1 MFEIA
6 RSRDMRSRPKTCATS
21 YQNRELTERE
31 LDHLTD
37 AEALLIKPIDFVAL
51 RGEIDNRV
59 AGLEPMSAEGGDLRV
74 NR

>member
-21 YQNRELTERE
+21 SQDRELTERE

-59 AGLEPMSAEGGDLRV
+59 AGAGADVR
-74 NR
+74 